1 MQKEEVPTKP
11 SVLAASFDDKN
22 CFSVKGRKGET
33 IVVGGGDVSG
43 KDVSIGDLT
52 DCRVHVLGS
61 PSTLHAT
68 GISNCTLL
76 CGPVSV
82 LLAYL
87 QVKSEPGIVQR
98 CLKR

>member
-1 MQKEEVPTKP
+1 MSHVGSIEIDMTRRDCVFLQKEDVATKP

-22 CFSVKGRKGET
+22 CFSVKGKKGET
-33 IVVGGGDVSG
+33 VVVGGSDVSG

-68 GISNCTLL
+68 GLSNCTLL
-76 CGPVSV
+76 CGPV
-82 LLAYL
+82 
-87 QVKSEPGIVQR
+87 
-98 CLKR
+98 